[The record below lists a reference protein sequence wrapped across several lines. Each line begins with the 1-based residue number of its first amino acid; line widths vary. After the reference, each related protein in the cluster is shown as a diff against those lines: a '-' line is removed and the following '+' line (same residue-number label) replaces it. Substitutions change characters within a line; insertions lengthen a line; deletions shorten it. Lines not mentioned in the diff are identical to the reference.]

1 MGFLNINGWPKDPFD
16 PKNKQLQSLINDHDF
31 DAFAMTEMNR
41 YWPALPMQ
49 DRLYERTFKWWQ
61 SLHISQAFNKD
72 FKPLS
77 DFLPGC
83 TAVFSRNHAA
93 SRAMKSGQD
102 PSGLGRWTWTRYWG
116 HEGITLRV
124 VSAYCPVINKSGPMS
139 VYNQHKTYLDNHDD
153 NRDPRIAFTADLR
166 KEILVWQL
174 ASDQILIGMDANE
187 DVHDGSLY
195 QTMAALNLREAVTS
209 RHGLTGPRTYQGG
222 SKPID
227 ALWVSPTLMGL
238 QCGYLKFV
246 PWFDHCCLWID
257 IPTAVAFGHDLPP
270 IVSARA

>member
-16 PKNKQLQSLINDHDF
+16 PKNKQLQSRINDHDF
-31 DAFAMTEMNR
+31 NAFAMTEMNR

-77 DFLPGC
+77 DFHPGG
-83 TAVFSRNHAA
+83 TALFSRNHAA

-102 PSGLGRWTWTRYWG
+102 PSGLGRWTWTRYRG
-116 HEGITLRV
+116 HKEITLRV

-153 NRDPRIAFTADLR
+153 DRDPRIALQPTFV
-166 KEILVWQL
+166 KK
-174 ASDQILIGMDANE
+174 SSS
-187 DVHDGSLY
+187 GSSPVIESSLEWMP
-195 QTMAALNLREAVTS
+195 T
-209 RHGLTGPRTYQGG
+209 RTY
-222 SKPID
+222 
-227 ALWVSPTLMGL
+227 TTGL
-238 QCGYLKFV
+238 FTKQWL
-246 PWFDHCCLWID
+246 H
-257 IPTAVAFGHDLPP
+257 
-270 IVSARA
+270 

>member
-1 MGFLNINGWPKDPFD
+1 
-16 PKNKQLQSLINDHDF
+16 
-31 DAFAMTEMNR
+31 
-41 YWPALPMQ
+41 
-49 DRLYERTFKWWQ
+49 
-61 SLHISQAFNKD
+61 
-72 FKPLS
+72 
-77 DFLPGC
+77 
-83 TAVFSRNHAA
+83 
-93 SRAMKSGQD
+93 
-102 PSGLGRWTWTRYWG
+102 
-116 HEGITLRV
+116 
-124 VSAYCPVINKSGPMS
+124 
-139 VYNQHKTYLDNHDD
+139 
-153 NRDPRIAFTADLR
+153 
-166 KEILVWQL
+166 
-174 ASDQILIGMDANE
+174 MDANE